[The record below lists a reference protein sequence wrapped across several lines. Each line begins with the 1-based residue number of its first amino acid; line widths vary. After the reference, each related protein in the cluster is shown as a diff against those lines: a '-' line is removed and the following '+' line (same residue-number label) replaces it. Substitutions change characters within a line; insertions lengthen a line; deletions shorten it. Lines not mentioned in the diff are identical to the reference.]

1 MSFSKLKIISQ
12 YDWSIVYLIVMS
24 YSKITFFLIK
34 NNIKTENFFK
44 KIKQL
49 LSVLRSGAFVWTI
62 L

>member
-34 NNIKTENFFK
+34 NNIKTENF
-44 KIKQL
+44 L
-49 LSVLRSGAFVWTI
+49 NMS
-62 L
+62 